1 MGISAYVL
9 LCLIT
14 NSLRRGVVVNGVR
27 HMNEEAT
34 VRRARLVL
42 GRVTAGIPP
51 RYVTS
56 QLGQLSRGR

>member
-34 VRRARLVL
+34 LRRARLVL
-42 GRVTAGIPP
+42 
-51 RYVTS
+51 
-56 QLGQLSRGR
+56 